1 MNRHSKHYQIIT
13 GGGKFK
19 KGLIATRQKGEK
31 ELDLYIFWLNK
42 ELPSGER
49 FELEDIEG
57 IEATIHFV
65 GIDMLK
71 TTVKFLNMV
80 LNDWK
85 EEGNDEDHD

>member
-1 MNRHSKHYQIIT
+1 MNRRSRHYPIII

-19 KGLIATRQKGEK
+19 KGLIATRKKGEK
-31 ELDLYIFWLNK
+31 GLDLYICWLNK

-49 FELEDIEG
+49 FEPEDIEG

-65 GIDMLK
+65 GINMLK

-85 EEGNDEDHD
+85 EEGNDDNHD